1 MLGGAEPGREM
12 AFPHPRVLS
21 VRERQR
27 TENSAQAAAVT
38 VTAGRAAGD
47 CSVPDRDPLIFSLI
61 PLVYPLEPGSG
72 TAHWEAEER
81 KRPIWKAREEE
92 EGERQR
98 ETQPTLCLPP
108 ASF

>member
-1 MLGGAEPGREM
+1 MQNQAERWHFPIPVRCQSERDRE
-12 AFPHPRVLS
+12 LKIQC
-21 VRERQR
+21 RQR
-27 TENSAQAAAVT
+27 CDSDCWE
-38 VTAGRAAGD
+38 GCAGD
-47 CSVPDRDPLIFSLI
+47 WSVPDRDPLIFSLI
-61 PLVYPLEPGSG
+61 SLVYPLEPGSG

-98 ETQPTLCLPP
+98 ETQPTLWLPP